1 MTIPPDLPKLSAK
14 LDTGVPERRFDGR
27 WFRREREQL
36 AIGRAKLAAQLG
48 TSPHQ
53 LFQMELKNREVPEEW
68 IAVVAELGFRVA
80 SEPAASSLPDQE
92 DESQAAVASANSPS
106 DPLTPVFDGESFRQE
121 RLRLRMT
128 ISGLAAHLRI
138 SMMEIRLLE
147 LPEPGKRKMVPQQ
160 WLTPL
165 RGLGFWEPKPLLGD
179 WFRSQRERLGIA
191 RDLLAARLGV
201 KVWRVEHVETDKPP
215 AQVPPEWIATLL
227 ALGFIDSRS

>member
-92 DESQAAVASANSPS
+92 DES
-106 DPLTPVFDGESFRQE
+106 
-121 RLRLRMT
+121 
-128 ISGLAAHLRI
+128 
-138 SMMEIRLLE
+138 
-147 LPEPGKRKMVPQQ
+147 
-160 WLTPL
+160 
-165 RGLGFWEPKPLLGD
+165 
-179 WFRSQRERLGIA
+179 
-191 RDLLAARLGV
+191 
-201 KVWRVEHVETDKPP
+201 
-215 AQVPPEWIATLL
+215 
-227 ALGFIDSRS
+227 

>member
-1 MTIPPDLPKLSAK
+1 MTTPPGPPKPSAK
-14 LDTGVPERRFDGR
+14 VDTGVPERRFDGR

-68 IAVVAELGFRVA
+68 IAVVAALGFRVA
-80 SEPAASSLPDQE
+80 SEPAASSVPDQE
-92 DESQAAVASANSPS
+92 DESQAAVASASSPS
-106 DPLTPVFDGESFRQE
+106 DQLTPVFDGESFRQE

-128 ISGLAAHLRI
+128 ISGLAARLRI
-138 SMMEIRLLE
+138 SMMEIGLLE
-147 LPEPGKRKMVPQQ
+147 LTEPGKRKMVPQQ
-160 WLTPL
+160 WLRAL
-165 RGLGFWEPKPLLGD
+165 RGLGFWQPKPLLGD
-179 WFRSQRERLGIA
+179 WFRSERERLGIA

-215 AQVPPEWIATLL
+215 AQVPAEWIATLL
-227 ALGFIDSRS
+227 ALGFIDSRR

>member
-1 MTIPPDLPKLSAK
+1 MTTPPDPPKPSAK

-68 IAVVAELGFRVA
+68 IAVVAALGFRVA
-80 SEPAASSLPDQE
+80 SEPAASSVPDQE
-92 DESQAAVASANSPS
+92 DESQAAVASASSPS

-128 ISGLAAHLRI
+128 ISGLAARLRI

-147 LPEPGKRKMVPQQ
+147 LPEQGKRKVVPQQ
-160 WLTPL
+160 WLKTL
-165 RGLGFWEPKPLLGD
+165 RGLGFWEPKPLFGD
-179 WFRSQRERLGIA
+179 WFRSERERLGIA

-201 KVWRVEHVETDKPP
+201 KGWRVEQVETDKPP
-215 AQVPPEWIATLL
+215 AQVPAEWIATLI
-227 ALGFIDSRS
+227 ALGFIDSRR